1 MAGKP
6 PYLFEIWKNEEQN
19 MPQRNFE
26 FYHEA
31 RKNFLKLT
39 QKFEIFDESK
49 KSIKH
54 AAEI

>member
-1 MAGKP
+1 
-6 PYLFEIWKNEEQN
+6 
-19 MPQRNFE
+19 MPQRNFG

>member
-1 MAGKP
+1 
-6 PYLFEIWKNEEQN
+6 

-49 KSIKH
+49 SIKH

>member
-1 MAGKP
+1 
-6 PYLFEIWKNEEQN
+6 

-49 KSIKH
+49 KSINH